1 MMIINTFCSVPQLLG
16 SLGSNRP
23 AGGPAAFT
31 AAEALASK
39 RLKSSW
45 DKVGL
50 LASGLGLG
58 EREIRDHRKWA
69 APPVRRSV
77 PASDLGQPGAGH
89 GQLDYNQRLLRPMLR
104 TAGNSIVIVL
114 LVLIILI
121 QAGSLFY
128 SNSSSACADSV
139 STADQI
145 LEETNTSLA
154 QLSQDLE
161 SLVALPATDHDQV
174 LRITLEVHAKTIALI
189 GAQNAALLH
198 VLLNCR

>member
-1 MMIINTFCSVPQLLG
+1 M
-16 SLGSNRP
+16 
-23 AGGPAAFT
+23 
-31 AAEALASK
+31 
-39 RLKSSW
+39 
-45 DKVGL
+45 
-50 LASGLGLG
+50 
-58 EREIRDHRKWA
+58 
-69 APPVRRSV
+69 